1 MGKQVWDASD
11 TAKAWTLS
19 DIVEQLASC
28 GFTCEAGKLEMNEAF
43 IALNELAFR
52 EWAEGISSNTKGD

>member
-1 MGKQVWDASD
+1 MGKQVWDASCP
-11 TAKAWTLS
+11 AKAWTLS

-52 EWAEGISSNTKGD
+52 AVAEGMSDSTEVT